1 MPVFRPV
8 REPIKQFYRWGNFRH
23 AEAFALFGGLD
34 HLGLQTIKAH
44 LVGNA
49 MRRHNRLQR
58 TNPHFDR
65 LFDQKIKALL
75 FDRGKS
81 QDRAA
86 FNNLVTQLPFGSH
99 RALLFP
105 KVIDGRQPF
114 TIKTIKYLDWRSGL
128 EAHHMF
134 KVMRL
139 FRCEFDL
146 ASWRD
151 RIGNE

>member
-1 MPVFRPV
+1 M
-8 REPIKQFYRWGNFRH
+8 
-23 AEAFALFGGLD
+23 LGGLD
-34 HLGLQTIKAH
+34 HLGLQTIKAD

-49 MRRHNRLQR
+49 VCSDNRLQGA
-58 TNPHFDR
+58 NSHFDR

-75 FDRGKS
+75 FDWRKS

-86 FNNLVTQLPFGSH
+86 FDNLVTQLPFGGQG
-99 RALLFP
+99 ALLFA

-146 ASWRD
+146 ASRRD